1 MAWVSVI
8 GPSMEQVE
16 YRLQEGAGCGLAQP
30 GEHDH
35 EPVADQQIAYR
46 LADERGLMWIGE
58 GLREV
63 GITPQTPLTADQHEA
78 AKALMSGVDPR
89 TGEVL
94 VEAKH
99 LADPRAKLAGE
110 PLVAALEAAAA
121 KLGVT
126 VERML
131 AARPAMV
138 KRAAQLARGVD
149 REGQAHLIRIHD
161 VEKLA
166 RAAGLDLAKVYEA
179 GELAYAR
186 KWRDA
191 TVRVGNRGYDLTLDV
206 TKSVSVLYGLADAE
220 FAAAIEG
227 VFADAVVETVTAV
240 EGWVAYGQRGHQGD
254 GQLATRMDSTGLL
267 GWVMWH
273 RTARP
278 VNGQPPDPHLHAHV
292 AIANMARGLDGK
304 WSAVGAGG
312 RDIHRHAQA
321 AGALLKAR
329 IRRTLTQRYGIAWKR
344 EEATGAW
351 EIAAI
356 PERTRVL
363 FSKRNKQLKEVLEE
377 LGIDPASSKARHVA
391 AAESRQAR
399 GKEAADGD
407 LRAIWHRQADASASR
422 GQDDDNDD
430 AEGTVVGYG
439 QALAEAC
446 RHGREV
452 LPRRPSAE
460 EIAAWIWRPEY
471 GLTAHTKVVS
481 RADVLAAVID
491 ACPDGVEDLAD
502 AEALT
507 DQVLA
512 CGPVVR
518 LADAGAWHLAN
529 SQRYSSTDILQAE
542 QNILQTVRAR
552 YGQGVAVVDQEAA
565 ALAVDAFEVGN
576 ALTFSAGQREVL
588 ERLMSAGHGVDAV
601 IGVAGAGKTTIMAA
615 ARSGFEAR
623 GLVVRGAATAAVAAA
638 NLAAESGIRSSTIAT
653 WLLRIKDGRGLAGI
667 DVLVVDEAAMVDDRQ
682 LATLLSEAERT
693 GTKVV
698 LIGDPLQLRAVG
710 VGGAFRAIHRQVDGL
725 TLTENRR
732 QRDPMERKALELWRA
747 DQRREALRVW
757 GEHGQVHA
765 GRGADDTMARLI
777 ADWAAARQPY
787 QNGGRE
793 AVHDELAG
801 VLVLAGT
808 NEAADRLNLAARA
821 VRRELGEIVGPDRR
835 YAIAGGRHLVLAVGD
850 HVRVRKNDYRA
861 RRGEGPADVL
871 NGYRGRVKAIDE
883 RGRVQVEWR
892 APSPEGPALQQAWLT
907 PGEIAKG
914 ALSYGTAMTVAA
926 AQGLTADHALI
937 YGAGLDPHTLY
948 AAMTRDRQ
956 TARLYL
962 PRELLE
968 SDADRARHGQI
979 RSEADALQRAL
990 AAYAATLEGDRADRL
1005 LTPEPDPIAHQ
1016 DPAARP
1022 PAAVD
1027 AERPQD
1033 DHEAVRAML
1042 DKAQADIRLA
1052 SARLALSRSPYGVG
1066 LLSDQALA
1074 ERLTSLTAQVEAA
1087 GAELAA
1093 AEHDRQRFARDGGG
1107 PAELALQAERDKLAA
1122 ELRRI
1127 ETAERAERRLQQARQ
1142 QILEGRA
1149 EAERLRRRERELAA
1163 ELEKLGSWRPSHRAR
1178 RRDLVEVE
1186 LPEVRER
1193 LQQLRERLAPI
1204 RAQGPAMEEAARE
1217 SIAQA
1222 PRRVVWP
1229 MIRRRHDDLV
1239 GDYAAAQRGARSADV
1254 SGADS
1259 RAAAARLTR
1268 EHARQELAAALD
1280 ESERR
1285 ADLPPDQRDIEH
1297 RVRSE
1302 EGARLRAERE
1312 KAERERRSREAERE
1326 QSRHRQLNLGHERP
1340 PPTIGRGGP
1349 SRGGGFGR

>member
-1 MAWVSVI
+1 
-8 GPSMEQVE
+8 MEQME

-30 GEHDH
+30 GEHAH
-35 EPVADQQIAYR
+35 EVADQQIAYR
-46 LADERGLMWIGE
+46 LADERALMWIGE

-63 GITPQTPLTADQHEA
+63 GITPQTPLTTDQHEA

-121 KLGVT
+121 ERGVT
-126 VERML
+126 VGRML

-166 RAAGLDLAKVYEA
+166 RAAGLDLAQVYEA
-179 GELAYAR
+179 SELAYAH

-227 VFADAVVETVTAV
+227 VFADAVVETVAAV
-240 EGWVAYGQRGHQGD
+240 EGWAAYGQRGHQGD
-254 GQLATRMDSTGLL
+254 GQRAERMDSTGLL

-278 VNGQPPDPHLHAHV
+278 VDGQAPDPHLHAHV

-329 IRRTLTQRYGIAWKR
+329 IRRVLIQSYGIAWKR
-344 EEATGAW
+344 EETTGAW

-363 FSKRNKQLKEVLEE
+363 FSKRNRQMKAVLER

-407 LRAIWHRQADASASR
+407 LRAVWHRQADASASR
-422 GQDDDNDD
+422 ADDDDGG
-430 AEGTVVGYG
+430 EGAVAGYG

-446 RHGREV
+446 RHGRAV
-452 LPRRPSAE
+452 LPRRPSAA

-518 LADAGAWHLAN
+518 LADAGAWHLTN
-529 SQRYSSTDILQAE
+529 SQRYSSSDILQAE
-542 QNILQTVRAR
+542 QTVLETTRAR

-576 ALTFSAGQREVL
+576 ALAFSVGQREVL
-588 ERLMSAGHGVDAV
+588 ARLMSAGHGVDAV

-638 NLAAESGIRSSTIAT
+638 NLAAESGIRSTTIAT
-653 WLLRIKDGRGLAGI
+653 WL
-667 DVLVVDEAAMVDDRQ
+667 Q
-682 LATLLSEAERT
+682 LAVLLGEAERT

-710 VGGAFRAIHRQVDGL
+710 VGGAFRAVHRQVDGL

-732 QRDPMERKALELWRA
+732 QRDPMERKALELWRT
-747 DQRREALRVW
+747 DQRREALRTW
-757 GEHGQVHA
+757 GEHGRVHA
-765 GRGADDTMARLI
+765 GAGADDTMARLI
-777 ADWAAARQPY
+777 ADWATARQPY
-787 QNGGRE
+787 RGAGPQE
-793 AVHDELAG
+793 VHDELAG

-808 NEAADRLNLAARA
+808 NEAVDRLNLAARA
-821 VRRELGEIVGPDRR
+821 VRRELGEIVGPERR

-861 RRGEGPADVL
+861 RRGDGPIDVL

-883 RGRVQVEWR
+883 RGRVKVEWR
-892 APSPEGPALQQAWLT
+892 TAGPEGPALQQAWLT

-926 AQGLTADHALI
+926 AQGLTADHTLI

-968 SDADRARHGQI
+968 SDADRAARGQV
-979 RSEADALQRAL
+979 RGEADALQRAL

-1027 AERPQD
+1027 AARQQD

-1042 DKAQADIRLA
+1042 DKAQADIQLA

-1066 LLSDQALA
+1066 LLTDQALA
-1074 ERLTSLTAQVEAA
+1074 ERLASLTAQAEAA

-1093 AEHDRQRFARDGGG
+1093 AEHDRHRFARDGGG
-1107 PAELALQAERDKLAA
+1107 PAELALQAERDKLADD
-1122 ELRRI
+1122 LRRI

-1186 LPEVRER
+1186 LPEVCER
-1193 LQQLRERLAPI
+1193 LQQLRERLAPV
-1204 RAQGPAMEEAARE
+1204 RVQGPAMEEAARE

-1239 GDYAAAQRGARSADV
+1239 SDFAAAQRGARSADV

-1297 RVRSE
+1297 RVRRK
-1302 EGARLRAERE
+1302 EGTRLRAERE

-1326 QSRHRQLNLGHERP
+1326 RSRHRQLDLGHERP
-1340 PPTIGRGGP
+1340 PPTQGRGGP
-1349 SRGGGFGR
+1349 TRGGFGR